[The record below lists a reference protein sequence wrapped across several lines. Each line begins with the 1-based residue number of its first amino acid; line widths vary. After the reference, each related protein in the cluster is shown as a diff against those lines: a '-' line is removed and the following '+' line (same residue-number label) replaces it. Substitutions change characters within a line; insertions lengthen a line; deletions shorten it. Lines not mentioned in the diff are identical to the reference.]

1 MFYWIFLV
9 NILQF
14 FNFFYKEFPGQQ
26 KYWKSCILRIHT
38 IESCMDGSG
47 LGVRVA
53 VLLLVACNDFDFRLY
68 CLANKGF
75 LLLLLFLCV
84 CRSCL
89 LFVRT
94 KLFCLKF
101 FKGLSCLF
109 FFHKKKKKKLFVFGK
124 ISFFFLRNK
133 HTHTQGRW
141 KGVLTQRHTTTS
153 LKSHGNF

>member
-109 FFHKKKKKKLFVFGK
+109 FFLKKKKKLFVFGK
-124 ISFFFLRNK
+124 ISFFFFEK
-133 HTHTQGRW
+133 QTHTHTREIERGSNT
-141 KGVLTQRHTTTS
+141 KAHHNFTQ
-153 LKSHGNF
+153 KSW